1 MLRTPTDKFVGGT
14 QPDANMV
21 VQNRNAD
28 RMLRSEKTVLC
39 IEAHPDDAEFLCA
52 GTLALLRERGWQVHI
67 ASVTPGD
74 CGTVQYSRE
83 EISRIRKGEAAKAA
97 AILDGGYHCLE
108 ADDAFIMY
116 DRPTL
121 IKAIALVRDG
131 SANHRADPES
141 LGLHGRSRDSQP
153 ARPDACFC
161 CGVVNV
167 ETPGAEP
174 FEPIPHLY
182 YTDAVEGKDKF
193 GDEIKPRMVV
203 DITSVMPA
211 KKTML
216 CCHESQRDWLLKH
229 HGMDEYVTMMQKL
242 GSERGSLVSAP
253 FAEGFRQHLGHAF
266 PQDNI
271 LKKELGG
278 LVQTL

>member
-1 MLRTPTDKFVGGT
+1 MLR
-14 QPDANMV
+14 N
-21 VQNRNAD
+21 
-28 RMLRSEKTVLC
+28 EKTVLC

-52 GTLALLRERGWQVHI
+52 GTLALLRKRGWQVHI

-83 EISRIRKGEAAKAA
+83 EISRIRKAEAARAA

-121 IKAIALVRDG
+121 LKAIAVVRKVRPRIVLTLSPSDYMVDHET
-131 SANHRADPES
+131 A
-141 LGLHGRSRDSQP
+141 SRLAQT
-153 ARPDACFC
+153 ACFC
-161 CGVVNV
+161 CGVVNI

-182 YTDAVEGKDKF
+182 YAVEGKDKF
-193 GDEIKPRMVV
+193 GDEIRPRMVV
-203 DITSVMPA
+203 DITSVMET
-211 KKTML
+211 KEKML

-229 HGMDEYVTMMQKL
+229 HGMDEYVAMMQALAAK
-242 GSERGSLVSAP
+242 RGGLVGAR
-253 FAEGFRQHLGHAF
+253 FGEGFRQHLGHAF

-271 LKKELGG
+271 LAEELRD
-278 LVQTL
+278 LIYACART